1 MKKAFYTNESVNCF
15 ENEKLKKK
23 KKKIINTG
31 YRVML

>member
-23 KKKIINTG
+23 KKIINTG

>member
-23 KKKIINTG
+23 KIINTG
-31 YRVML
+31 YRVIL